1 MKVLF
6 LDVDGVLN
14 NELLLETHGWEAIGE
29 TKLDLLKEIIDATE
43 AKIVLSSTWRIDGG
57 TRKVL
62 VEKLETRTLQLFDQT
77 IVLMPKKMSMSVNR
91 SDEICE
97 WLSRH
102 PEVEHF
108 AVLDD
113 NTDAG
118 YGIES
123 HFFKTQ
129 FEEGLTRTITN
140 QVIAH
145 LTKGNA

>member
-14 NELLLETHGWEAIGE
+14 NELLLENHGWEAIGE
-29 TKLDLLKEIIDATE
+29 TKLDLLKDIIDATN

-57 TRKVL
+57 TKKVL
-62 VEKLETRTLQLFDQT
+62 VAKLATRGLELLDQT
-77 IVLMPKKMSMSVNR
+77 IVLHRTKLSLPVQR

-102 PEVEHF
+102 SEVEKF

-140 QVIAH
+140 QVIMH
-145 LTKGNA
+145 LNEGT